1 MKSAGWAALA
11 VAVAAASVVA
21 CAASSSGPA
30 TPSTSAGSANTGT
43 ANPAEAG
50 PPQYAADVVRSA
62 AEAGIDPQLLMA
74 ILYNESY
81 KPHDP
86 ASERAWQK
94 IKPDAAFGV
103 ANMHKATFDETKR
116 GRPFADR
123 DWQELPDHPDLAIE
137 AAAWYL
143 HDLEAQLP
151 AARSGHTTDELL
163 ALGYNTGPGNMRAF
177 ARGTRLGP
185 AAQSYLDETHQNWDK
200 AAEALKNA

>member
-21 CAASSSGPA
+21 CAATSSGPS
-30 TPSTSAGSANTGT
+30 TSSTSAGSAST
-43 ANPAEAG
+43 AADPAETG
-50 PPQYAADVVRSA
+50 PAQYAADVVRSA
-62 AEAGIDPQLLMA
+62 REAGIDAQLLMA

-116 GRPFADR
+116 GRPFANR

-143 HDLEAQLP
+143 HDLAGQLP

-177 ARGTRLGP
+177 ARGTKPGP

-200 AAEALKNA
+200 AAEAVKSA